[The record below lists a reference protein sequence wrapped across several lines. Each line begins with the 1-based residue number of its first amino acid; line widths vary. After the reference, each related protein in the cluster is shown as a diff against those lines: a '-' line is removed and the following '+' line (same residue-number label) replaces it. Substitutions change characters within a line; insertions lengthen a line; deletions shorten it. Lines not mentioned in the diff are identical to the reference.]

1 VREREV
7 AEVADV
13 PEVVG
18 DGAVPL
24 REAVRFSGLTRTALY
39 AAMSRGELPFVKI
52 GKRRLIPRN
61 ALRQLLA
68 GGLVGGAV
76 VPAT

>member
-1 VREREV
+1 MSVREES
-7 AEVADV
+7 ETTDV
-13 PEVVG
+13 PEVVR

-24 REAVRFSGLTRTALY
+24 QEAVKFSGLTRTALY

-61 ALRQLLA
+61 ALRALLA
-68 GGLVGGAV
+68 GGLVEAK
-76 VPAT
+76 